1 MEVPPL
7 APGIK
12 ESVDECTKK
21 NEIQSQK
28 RQYEITHMYYFVP
41 NNSSHHPQK
50 WIIRFHPLCI
60 YSQPQKCSGH
70 SEKKCTVSYAGRN
83 TFGTFLGGN
92 DGQKMVDK

>member
-1 MEVPPL
+1 MNSYINDGRNCEKYLSLEKMEVPPL

-12 ESVDECTKK
+12 ESVDKCTKK

-50 WIIRFHPLCI
+50 RITRFDPLCI
-60 YSQPQKCSGH
+60 
-70 SEKKCTVSYAGRN
+70 
-83 TFGTFLGGN
+83 
-92 DGQKMVDK
+92 